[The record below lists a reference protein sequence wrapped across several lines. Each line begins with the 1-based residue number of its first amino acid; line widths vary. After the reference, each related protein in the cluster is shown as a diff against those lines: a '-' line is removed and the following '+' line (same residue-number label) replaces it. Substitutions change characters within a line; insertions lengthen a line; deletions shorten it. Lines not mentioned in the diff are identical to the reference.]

1 LRGSGPPY
9 IWCPGARE
17 AEDPLLTRGWQ
28 EMLFLGHVVLSSI
41 SKAANDH
48 TFSKKVYVVEE
59 VVESANFLELVV
71 KKEEIVLPFIY
82 E

>member
-1 LRGSGPPY
+1 
-9 IWCPGARE
+9 
-17 AEDPLLTRGWQ
+17 
-28 EMLFLGHVVLSSI
+28 MLFLGHVVLSSI